1 MKFSKVK
8 ALATTGATAIY
19 LGLMNTQV
27 VLAADGGEVQSKL
40 TQAGKTIQGILTGL
54 VVLVG
59 ICVALF
65 IIIKRMPDADDPREK
80 SEVYHAVG
88 RVAGLVALAAAVIW
102 LLPWVYSLFT
112 LSLIHIS
119 EPTRH

>member
-1 MKFSKVK
+1 MTAS
-8 ALATTGATAIY
+8 ALTASY
-19 LGLMNTQV
+19 LGLTNSSV
-27 VLAADGGEVQSKL
+27 VLAASGGQVQSKL
-40 TQAGKTIQGILTGL
+40 TQAANTVQSILTGL

-112 LSLIHIS
+112 
-119 EPTRH
+119 

>member
-8 ALATTGATAIY
+8 ALATTGVTAIY
-19 LGLMNTQV
+19 LGLMNTRV

-40 TQAGKTIQGILTGL
+40 TSAGKTIQGILTGL

-65 IIIKRMPDADDPREK
+65 IIIIKRMPDADDPREK

-112 LSLIHIS
+112 
-119 EPTRH
+119 

>member
-8 ALATTGATAIY
+8 ALTTTGVTAIY

-40 TQAGKTIQGILTGL
+40 TSAGKAIQGILTGL

-88 RVAGLVALAAAVIW
+88 RVAGFGLSGSHYLAI
-102 LLPWVYSLFT
+102 T
-112 LSLIHIS
+112 LGLQPIHLI
-119 EPTRH
+119 

>member
-1 MKFSKVK
+1 LKIKHLKEMTAS
-8 ALATTGATAIY
+8 ALTASY
-19 LGLMNTQV
+19 LGLTNSSV
-27 VLAADGGEVQSKL
+27 VFAASGGQVQSKL
-40 TQAGKTIQGILTGL
+40 TQAANTVQSILTGL

-112 LSLIHIS
+112 
-119 EPTRH
+119 

>member
-19 LGLMNTQV
+19 LGLMNAQV
-27 VLAADGGEVQSKL
+27 VLAADGGEVKSKL
-40 TQAGKTIQGILTGL
+40 TSAGKTIQGILTGL

-59 ICVALF
+59 
-65 IIIKRMPDADDPREK
+65 IIKRMPDADDPREK

-88 RVAGLVALAAAVIW
+88 RVAGLVALVAAIIW

-112 LSLIHIS
+112 
-119 EPTRH
+119 